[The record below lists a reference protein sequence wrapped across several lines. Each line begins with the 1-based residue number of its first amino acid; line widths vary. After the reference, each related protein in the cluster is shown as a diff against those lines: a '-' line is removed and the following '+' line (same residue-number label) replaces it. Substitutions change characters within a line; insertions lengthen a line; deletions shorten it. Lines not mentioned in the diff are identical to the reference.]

1 MKGRTLTP
9 IGIIAVVLLVVGL
22 LLLILA
28 SSTVLKVIGVVIAC
42 VALLGFLGGQPASQ
56 RMAGFARPAMKDN
69 ISEMGVGHMDEPA
82 PSTSKRRRRRP
93 TRSGSTRSSST
104 KRRPS
109 TSTPGATSPLDRAR
123 SSRAAVAT

>member
-28 SSTVLKVIGVVIAC
+28 SSVVLKVIGVVIAC

-82 PSTSKRRRRRP
+82 PEYIEAAPEAPDSVWEHEKQLYEE
-93 TRSGSTRSSST
+93 
-104 KRRPS
+104 KAEHEH
-109 TSTPGATSPLDRAR
+109 PGGDQPG
-123 SSRAAVAT
+123 